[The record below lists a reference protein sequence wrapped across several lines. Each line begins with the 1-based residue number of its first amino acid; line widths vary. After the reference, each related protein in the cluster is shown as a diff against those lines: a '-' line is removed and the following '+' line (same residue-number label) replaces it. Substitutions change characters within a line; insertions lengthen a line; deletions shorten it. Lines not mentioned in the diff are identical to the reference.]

1 MKTGILRVQQRVIQ
15 ADSDPRRQ
23 SLPKAEIVQ
32 SQEPLYAAN
41 TRMRLL
47 KIIFGLFC
55 LLLAFPLGLYAWEC
69 LLAGNFAGELWFRF
83 VPAAFTL
90 GLVIIGFFLI
100 ARCSSVISSRAKM
113 VIVIFSGLLVVSP
126 ALLDIHIRHER
137 KVLQTWAKNF
147 LLRPIPKL
155 LIPNSEGEVGGYYVD
170 TNAGVANGVFGYSRV
185 LIERYANKGRIR
197 WSAAIQGEFAG
208 IGDNCLNPNISDE
221 VTTNEEV
228 RRYSAG
234 SHAILAKEWRMGF
247 WQWIEDTIE
256 MKDKIPEIEEEDQYN
271 GWIDQ
276 LGGTWTNENF
286 ETMTISNNGT
296 FSARWVS
303 SAGTNI
309 FKGTELFMG
318 AASVLRVIRDTQS
331 HTLQDGDEKNIR
343 ILHVDARN
351 LIYELDG
358 QTNSMKR

>member
-1 MKTGILRVQQRVIQ
+1 
-15 ADSDPRRQ
+15 
-23 SLPKAEIVQ
+23 
-32 SQEPLYAAN
+32 
-41 TRMRLL
+41 
-47 KIIFGLFC
+47 
-55 LLLAFPLGLYAWEC
+55 LLAC
-69 LLAGNFAGELWFRF
+69 I
-83 VPAAFTL
+83 PAAFAVC
-90 GLVIIGFFLI
+90 LVVVGRLLI
-100 ARCSSVISSRAKM
+100 VNRRSSLSSRAKFL
-113 VIVIFSGLLVVSP
+113 IILVVGAAIVSP
-126 ALLDIHIRHER
+126 IVLDIHIRHER
-137 KVLQTWAKNF
+137 AALQMRAKEF

-155 LIPNSEGEVGGYYVD
+155 LIPNSEEEVGGYYVD
-170 TNAGVANGVFGYSRV
+170 TNAGIANGVFGCSRV
-185 LIERYANKGRIR
+185 LVERYATKGRIR

-208 IGDNCLNPNISDE
+208 IGNNCLNPNISDE
-221 VTTNEEV
+221 VITNEEV
-228 RRYSAG
+228 RRYSAE

-303 SAGTNI
+303 PVGTNI

-331 HTLQDGDEKNIR
+331 HILQDGDEKNIR
-343 ILHVDARN
+343 ILHVDAHN
-351 LIYELDG
+351 LNYELDG
-358 QTNSMKR
+358 QTNSMSR